1 MFVFQFS
8 GIRSSFFET
17 SKMYSLIGG
26 RNLSVRYAPIFSVY
40 FLSILA
46 IFSAKATVVL
56 SSIQPSGPKI
66 SFTFFLRLFFFYG
79 IPILFF
85 SFLFKFSSKCLA
97 HKVSFTFT
105 RAFSS
110 SKPTITLF
118 GRNTAE

>member
-66 SFTFFLRLFFFYG
+66 SFTFFLRLFFFLRNSY
-79 IPILFF
+79 FVFQF
-85 SFLFKFSSKCLA
+85 SF
-97 HKVSFTFT
+97 
-105 RAFSS
+105 
-110 SKPTITLF
+110 
-118 GRNTAE
+118 